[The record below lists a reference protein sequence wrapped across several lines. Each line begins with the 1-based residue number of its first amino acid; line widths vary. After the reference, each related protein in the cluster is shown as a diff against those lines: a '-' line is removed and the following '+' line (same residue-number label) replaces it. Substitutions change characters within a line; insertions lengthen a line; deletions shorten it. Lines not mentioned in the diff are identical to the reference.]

1 MTVRLLESIKETER
15 QADEL
20 IREARQKARQII
32 REAENE
38 AAQLV
43 KEGIA
48 AAGNRSKEMLAK
60 AEAEAKKEAAAQA
73 DAHQGEIEAIKS
85 KAAARLP
92 EAVAMI
98 AGKVVKINAHS

>member
-20 IREARQKARQII
+20 IRKAAKARQII

-43 KEGIA
+43 KEGIT
-48 AAGNRSKEMLAK
+48 AGNRSKEMLAK
-60 AEAEAKKEAAAQA
+60 AGGSKRKLPRQI
-73 DAHQGEIEAIKS
+73 AHQGEIEAIKS
-85 KAAARLP
+85 KAANP
-92 EAVAMI
+92 VA
-98 AGKVVKINAHS
+98 GGSSYDCRKVVKINA